1 MQRITRHLNVCEPD
15 RDAGTGSCALRRSDS
30 GDRRVH
36 EQRQAPGLRKRRRQ
50 PQARE
55 GRQGLQEDPEV
66 VAWNQT
72 GPQGAAGAQGPAG
85 AAGAAGAPGAPAVT
99 LWAEV
104 NASGELVASNGVTNV
119 TGNAS
124 GRLFTFNRDISKCGI
139 SATLNEGPATIVY
152 AARNAFPN
160 QVVTKT
166 SFGKEEEPAA
176 GGVDLVISC

>member
-1 MQRITRHLNVCEPD
+1 MQRITRHLTYANLTATLALVLALCGGAIAATGGFTSSGRLQACVNGD
-15 RDAGTGSCALRRSDS
+15 GSLKLVKAGKGCKKTQKL
-30 GDRRVH
+30 
-36 EQRQAPGLRKRRRQ
+36 
-50 PQARE
+50 
-55 GRQGLQEDPEV
+55 

-85 AAGAAGAPGAPAVT
+85 AAGARRTPGAPAVT

-124 GRLFTFNRDISKCGI
+124 GRLFTFNRDISRCGI